1 LSRKQPEHIEDHR
14 LNAPTTLPSEIFK
27 AYDIR
32 GIVGKTL
39 TPAIVE
45 RIGQAIG
52 SEARARQQTRVVVG
66 RDGRLS
72 GPDLVAALARG
83 LASAGCDVVDI
94 GMVPTPVV
102 YFATHHLG
110 THTGVAVT
118 GSHNPPDYNG
128 LKMVIAGET
137 LSGEAIQKL
146 RQRLLDNDLVSGSGK
161 VTQADVRDAYLDR
174 IAGDVKLARKMRI
187 AVDCG
192 NGVAGEL
199 APQLLK
205 RLGCD
210 VTELYCK
217 IDGTFPNHHPDPSKP
232 ENLADLIAEVKKGGY
247 DAGLAFDGDGDRLGV
262 VSPDGSIIWAD
273 RQMILYA
280 RDVLSRH
287 PGGEIIYDV
296 KCSRTLAEAIAAA
309 GGKGTM
315 WKTGHSFIKAK
326 LKETGALLA
335 GEMSGHIFFKER
347 WYGFDDGL
355 YTAAR
360 LLEILARDTR
370 KPQEIFASL
379 PNTLNTPELNL
390 KFPEGEHHKFM
401 QQLLKQAHLPDA
413 RLTTIDGLRADFAD
427 GFGLVRASNTT
438 PVLVFRFEADN
449 AAALSRIQDQFRALV
464 LAVKPDAQLPF

>member
-1 LSRKQPEHIEDHR
+1 
-14 LNAPTTLPSEIFK
+14 
-27 AYDIR
+27 
-32 GIVGKTL
+32 
-39 TPAIVE
+39 
-45 RIGQAIG
+45 
-52 SEARARQQTRVVVG
+52 
-66 RDGRLS
+66 
-72 GPDLVAALARG
+72 
-83 LASAGCDVVDI
+83 
-94 GMVPTPVV
+94 V

-146 RQRLLDNDLVSGSGK
+146 RQRLLDNDLVTGHGK
-161 VTQADVRDAYLDR
+161 ITQADVRDAYLNR
-174 IAGDVKLARKMRI
+174 ITGDVQLARKMRI

-199 APQLLK
+199 APLLLK
-205 RLGCD
+205 QLGCD
-210 VTELYCK
+210 LTELYCK
-217 IDGTFPNHHPDPSKP
+217 IDGTFPNHHPDPSQPK
-232 ENLADLIAEVKKGGY
+232 NLVDLIGEVKKGGY

-262 VSPDGSIIWAD
+262 ISPDGSVIWPD

-280 RDVLSRH
+280 RDVLARH

-296 KCSRTLAEAIAAA
+296 KCSRTLAEAISAA

-326 LKETGALLA
+326 LKESGALLA
-335 GEMSGHIFFKER
+335 GEMSGHTFFKER

-360 LLEILARDTR
+360 LLEILARDPR
-370 KPQEIFASL
+370 PPQEIFASL
-379 PNTLNTPELNL
+379 PNTVNTPELNL
-390 KFPEGEHHKFM
+390 KFPEGEHYRFM
-401 QQLLKQAHLPDA
+401 EKLLKLASFPDA
-413 RLTTIDGLRADFAD
+413 KITTIDGLRADFAD

-449 AAALSRIQDQFRALV
+449 QTALTRIQQQFRALV
-464 LAVKPDAQLPF
+464 LATKPDAQLPF

>member
-1 LSRKQPEHIEDHR
+1 MPKSDTAA
-14 LNAPTTLPSEIFK
+14 NAASAPLPPEIFK

-39 TPAIVE
+39 TPEIVE
-45 RIGQAIG
+45 RIGQALG
-52 SEARARQQTRVVVG
+52 SEALASKQKRFVIG

-72 GPDLVAALARG
+72 GPELSAALARG
-83 LASAGCDVVDI
+83 IARAGCDVVDI
-94 GMVPTPVV
+94 GMAPTPVV
-102 YFATHHLG
+102 YFAIQHLDAG
-110 THTGVAVT
+110 SGVAVT

-128 LKMVIAGET
+128 LKMVIGGIT
-137 LSGEAIQKL
+137 LSGDMIQKL
-146 RQRLLDNDLVSGSGK
+146 RARILNNDLISGQGTISSS
-161 VTQADVRDAYLDR
+161 DVRAAYLDR
-174 IAGDVKLARKMRI
+174 VTSDVKLARPMRV

-205 RLGCD
+205 RLGCQ
-210 VTELYCK
+210 VTELFCK

-232 ENLADLIAEVKKGGY
+232 ENLEDLIAEIKKGGY
-247 DAGLAFDGDGDRLGV
+247 DVGLAFDGDGDRLGV
-262 VSPDGSIIWAD
+262 IAPDGHVIWAD

-296 KCSRTLAEAIAAA
+296 KCSRTLDAEIRKA
-309 GGKGTM
+309 GGKATM

-326 LKETGALLA
+326 LRESGALLA

-360 LLEILARDTR
+360 LLELLSRDPRPT
-370 KPQEIFASL
+370 QEIFASL

-390 KFPEGEHHKFM
+390 KFAEGEHFTVIKELVQRARF
-401 QQLLKQAHLPDA
+401 PDA
-413 RLTTIDGLRADFAD
+413 KLTTIDGLRADFAD

-438 PVLVFRFEADN
+438 PVLVLRFEADN
-449 AAALSRIQDQFRALV
+449 QSALERIQNRFRELILSVRPGMA
-464 LAVKPDAQLPF
+464 LPF